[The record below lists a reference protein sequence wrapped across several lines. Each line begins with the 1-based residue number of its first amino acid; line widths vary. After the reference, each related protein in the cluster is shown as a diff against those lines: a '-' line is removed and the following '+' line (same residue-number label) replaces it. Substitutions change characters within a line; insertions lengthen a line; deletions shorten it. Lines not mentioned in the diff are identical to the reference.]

1 MVSRLTT
8 RIHCSMGCFFPN
20 KTEMK
25 LLIVEDERELLT
37 DLMDL
42 FHREGFLCESAV
54 NVFEAKGKIF
64 MYDYDAII
72 LDLGLPDG
80 NGLDILIE
88 LKKLNKKAGVLILSA
103 KNALDDKIKGL
114 DIGADDYLTK
124 PFDFPELNAR
134 IKSIIRRK
142 HFEGSNIIKFSE
154 IEINT
159 NTQGVKINDEFIS
172 LTQKEYELL
181 LFLMSNRNRVITRES
196 IVEHLWGDDTD
207 FFNSYDFI
215 YNHIKNLRKKMMKA
229 GGHNY
234 LKAIYGVGYKF
245 EKV

>member
-1 MVSRLTT
+1 
-8 RIHCSMGCFFPN
+8 
-20 KTEMK
+20 MK
-25 LLIVEDERELLT
+25 LLIVENEKELLS
-37 DLMDL
+37 DLIDL
-42 FHREGFLCESAV
+42 FHLEGFLCEGAV
-54 NVFEAKGKIF
+54 NVFEAKEKIF
-64 MYDYDAII
+64 MHDYDAMI

-80 NGLDILIE
+80 NGLDILTY
-88 LKKLNKKAGVLILSA
+88 LKQINKKTGVLILSA

-114 DIGADDYLTK
+114 EIGADDYLTK
-124 PFDFPELNAR
+124 PFDFSELNAR

-142 HFEGSNIIKFSE
+142 YFDGSNIVKYSE

-159 NTQGVKINDEFIS
+159 NSQNVKINDKSII

-181 LFLMSNRNRVITRES
+181 LFFISNRGRVITRES

-207 FFNSYDFI
+207 LFNSFDFI
-215 YNHIKNLRKKMMKA
+215 YNHIKNLRRKMVKA
-229 GGHNY
+229 GGNNY

>member
-1 MVSRLTT
+1 
-8 RIHCSMGCFFPN
+8 
-20 KTEMK
+20 MK

-37 DLMDL
+37 DLMNL
-42 FHREGFLCESAV
+42 FHLEGFLCESAV
-54 NVFEAKGKIF
+54 TVFEAKEKIF
-64 MYDYDAII
+64 MYDYDVMI

-88 LKKLNKKAGVLILSA
+88 LGKLNKKTGVLILSA

-114 DIGADDYLTK
+114 DIGADDYMTK

-142 HFEGSNIIKFSE
+142 HFDGSNILKFFE
-154 IEINT
+154 IEIDT
-159 NTQGVKINDEFIS
+159 NSQDVNINNNSIS

-181 LFLMSNRNRVITRES
+181 LFFISNKNRVITRES

-229 GGHNY
+229 GGNNY

>member
-1 MVSRLTT
+1 
-8 RIHCSMGCFFPN
+8 
-20 KTEMK
+20 MK

-37 DLMDL
+37 DLIDL
-42 FHREGFLCESAV
+42 FHLEGFLCEGAV
-54 NVFEAKGKIF
+54 NVFEAKEKIY
-64 MYDYDAII
+64 MYDYDAMI

-80 NGLDILIE
+80 NGLDILVY
-88 LKKLNKKAGVLILSA
+88 LKQLNKKTGVLILSA
-103 KNALDDKIKGL
+103 KNALDDKINGL

-142 HFEGSNIIKFSE
+142 HFDGSNILKFSE
-154 IEINT
+154 VEINT
-159 NTQGVKINDEFIS
+159 NSQEVKINDKSIF

-181 LFLMSNRNRVITRES
+181 LFFISNKNRVITRES

-207 FFNSYDFI
+207 LFNSFDFI
-215 YNHIKNLRKKMMKA
+215 YNHIKNLRKKMMNA
-229 GGHNY
+229 GGNNY
-234 LKAIYGVGYKF
+234 IKAIYGVGYKF